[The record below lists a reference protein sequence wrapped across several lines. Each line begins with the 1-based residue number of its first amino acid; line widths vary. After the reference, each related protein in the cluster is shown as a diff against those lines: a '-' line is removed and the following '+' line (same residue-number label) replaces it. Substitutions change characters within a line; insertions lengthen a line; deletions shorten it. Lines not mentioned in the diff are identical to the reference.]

1 MVGTT
6 TSTIVDTAG
15 ICITKAMS
23 GPLIGS
29 TAEAAAKPWLIP
41 AGKYFAAH
49 HLQGQHPLQVVLPL
63 RLVSERRRQHW
74 WWRSPVSG
82 VWLLLATS

>member
-1 MVGTT
+1 MKFANTRCTGNFLILDGT
-6 TSTIVDTAG
+6 IADTAG

-23 GPLIGS
+23 GPLTGG

-49 HLQGQHPLQVVLPL
+49 HLQGQHPLQVVC
-63 RLVSERRRQHW
+63 SEVFPRRY
-74 WWRSPVSG
+74 
-82 VWLLLATS
+82 